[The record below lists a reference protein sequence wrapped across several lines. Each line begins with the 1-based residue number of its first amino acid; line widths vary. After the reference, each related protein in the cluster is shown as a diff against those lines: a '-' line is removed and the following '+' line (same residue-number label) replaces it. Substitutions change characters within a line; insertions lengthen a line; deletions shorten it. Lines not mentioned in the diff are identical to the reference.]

1 VAGGPVIVLAVPL
14 PPAPPPGVDRF
25 LSPTGVAAL
34 LIFAFIIDYF
44 AVGPAWLQTR
54 LTFIAAVTGFRQGF
68 DAGPLDTWT
77 VEKGQAVIQMALDQA
92 EGSYIAGAVPLS
104 ILGIGVGILSVY
116 TIGCMVPVKASKKL
130 GRIAT
135 VTFKETGIRK
145 ITWPVWILA
154 LPLALL
160 AELPH
165 GWMGLATTFMV
176 DNIYAF
182 VGAPIPELVF
192 GVA

>member
-1 VAGGPVIVLAVPL
+1 MIIIAAAAAPAGVERV
-14 PPAPPPGVDRF
+14 

-44 AVGPAWLQTR
+44 AVGPAWFQTR

-68 DAGPLDTWT
+68 DAGPLDRWT
-77 VEKGQAVIQMALDQA
+77 VDRAEAVVQMALDQA
-92 EGSYIAGAVPLS
+92 KGSYIAGAVPLS
-104 ILGIGVGILSVY
+104 IVGILVGILSIY
-116 TIGCMVPVKASKKL
+116 TVGCMVPVKASKRL
-130 GRIAT
+130 GRVAT
-135 VTFKETGIRK
+135 LAFKETGLRK
-145 ITWPVWILA
+145 VTWTVWGLA

-165 GWMGLATTFMV
+165 GWMGVVTTFTV
-176 DNIYAF
+176 DDIYAF
-182 VGAPIPELVF
+182 VGAPIPRLVF